1 MVGGSRVAI
10 QVIQWRRLVQHAAV
24 VLLAACAGNT
34 APGANPTP
42 VPTPLPPAGGTAG
55 TTTASAP
62 TPTSDLAVVPVR
74 VTFVLR
80 TLTPSLDSLFPVSD
94 SLSAARCAAIG
105 LVCHQYMYRREP
117 LRLRADGPQLFI
129 DTKLAYRA
137 RLGTIGGSARVASCG
152 YAPEPMRRATTSM
165 STSLYWR
172 RDWKIGARDT
182 KLAAVLVDPCTVT
195 ALGVDATKTLQ
206 GVIDKQL
213 ALFAAEADTTIPT
226 VGDFRPLA
234 DSLWK
239 SFLEPTALD
248 STNSLWLMLDPQ
260 AVQVTPFA
268 GNGPSIITTMVLY
281 ARPRVIAGAKPAV
294 RSKPL
299 PVLAL
304 GVAPLEYT
312 VPVSV
317 ELPFAELER
326 RAALLLAEETTS
338 GSVRV
343 DSVHVSGLRDS
354 VRIDL
359 TVSGSLR
366 GRLSLTSRLRW
377 DAATREIRL
386 DDLDWSLES
395 RGKLSRVK
403 ATLGAPLV
411 GRAVRRATNG
421 GRVALGAQLDSVRAE
436 LMRKLNGP
444 MAPGVVMGSSVRDL
458 QITEVTATATAF
470 VVKARLTGQS
480 GVWFQ

>member
-1 MVGGSRVAI
+1 MAGSWRVMVLCAVLAGCAGRPSRV
-10 QVIQWRRLVQHAAV
+10 
-24 VLLAACAGNT
+24 
-34 APGANPTP
+34 P
-42 VPTPLPPAGGTAG
+42 
-55 TTTASAP
+55 SAP
-62 TPTSDLAVVPVR
+62 TPSEPTPSEPTPASSVVSTVPLGAAEMAVVPVR
-74 VTFVLR
+74 VTYVLSA
-80 TLTPSLDSLFPVSD
+80 LTPSLDSLFPLSD

-105 LVCHQYMYRREP
+105 LVCHQYVYRRDP
-117 LRLRADGPQLFI
+117 LRVRAEGPQLFI
-129 DTKLAYRA
+129 ETTLAYRA

-152 YAPEPMRRATTSM
+152 YAPEAMRRATTSM
-165 STSLYWR
+165 QTSLYWR

-182 KLAAVLVDPCTVT
+182 KLAAAFVDPCTVT
-195 ALGVDATKTLQ
+195 ALGLDATRTLQ
-206 GVIDKQL
+206 GVIETQL

-226 VGDFRPLA
+226 AGDFKPLA

-248 STNSLWLMLDPQ
+248 STNSLWLVLDPQ
-260 AVQVTPFA
+260 AVRVTPFA
-268 GNGPSIITTMVLY
+268 GNGPSITTTIVLT
-281 ARPRVIAGAKPAV
+281 ARPRVIAGEKPVV
-294 RSKPL
+294 RMKPL
-299 PVLAL
+299 PVLSL
-304 GVAPLEYT
+304 GTAPSEYT

-326 RAALLLAEETTS
+326 RAALLLTQETAT

-343 DSVHVSGLRDS
+343 DSVHVRGMRDS

-386 DDLDWSLES
+386 DDLEWSLES

-436 LMRKLNGP
+436 MMRKLNGP
-444 MAPGVVMGSSVRDL
+444 MAPGVVMGSSVRVV
-458 QITEVTATATAF
+458 QIIDVTATASAF
-470 VVKARLTGQS
+470 VVRARLTGQS

>member
-1 MVGGSRVAI
+1 MAGWWRVVASC
-10 QVIQWRRLVQHAAV
+10 AA
-24 VLLAACAGNT
+24 LAGCAGRST
-34 APGANPTP
+34 EVPASPTTVLSTPP
-42 VPTPLPPAGGTAG
+42 VGESGMAM
-55 TTTASAP
+55 
-62 TPTSDLAVVPVR
+62 VPVR
-74 VTFVLR
+74 VTYVLSA
-80 TLTPSLDSLFPVSD
+80 LTPSLDSLFPVSD
-94 SLSAARCAAIG
+94 SLSSARCAAIG
-105 LVCHQYMYRREP
+105 LVCHQYVYRRDP
-117 LRLRADGPQLFI
+117 LRVRAEGPQLFI

-152 YAPEPMRRATTSM
+152 YAPEAMRRATTSM
-165 STSLYWR
+165 QTSLYWR
-172 RDWKIGARDT
+172 PDWKIGARDT
-182 KLAAVLVDPCTVT
+182 KLVAALVDPCTVT

-213 ALFAAEADTTIPT
+213 ARFAAEADTTIPT
-226 VGDFRPLA
+226 VGDFKPLA

-248 STNSLWLMLDPQ
+248 STNSLWLVLDPQ
-260 AVQVTPFA
+260 AVRVTPFA
-268 GNGPSIITTMVLY
+268 GNGPSIVTTMVLY
-281 ARPRVIAGAKPAV
+281 ARPRVIAGVKPVV
-294 RSKPL
+294 RMTPL
-299 PVLAL
+299 PAL
-304 GVAPLEYT
+304 SLGTAPSEYA

-326 RAALLLAEETTS
+326 RASLLLAQETAT

-343 DSVHVSGLRDS
+343 DSVHVRGMRDS

-359 TVSGSLR
+359 AVSGSLS

-377 DAATREIRL
+377 DAVTREIRL

-411 GRAVRRATNG
+411 SRAVRRATNG
-421 GRVALGAQLDSVRAE
+421 GRLALGAQLDSVRAGM
-436 LMRKLNGP
+436 MRKLNGA
-444 MAPGVVMGSSVRDL
+444 MAPGVVMGSSVRDV
-458 QITEVTATATAF
+458 QIIHVTATATAF

>member
-1 MVGGSRVAI
+1 MAVWWRVTVMCATIVGCGGRANAVPSAPIPVA
-10 QVIQWRRLVQHAAV
+10 
-24 VLLAACAGNT
+24 
-34 APGANPTP
+34 P
-42 VPTPLPPAGGTAG
+42 
-55 TTTASAP
+55 ASARP
-62 TPTSDLAVVPVR
+62 LFSAPPSGVADMAVVPVR
-74 VTFVLR
+74 VTYVLR
-80 TLTPSLDSLFPVSD
+80 ALTPSLDSLFPVSD

-105 LVCHQYMYRREP
+105 LVCHQYVYRREP
-117 LRLRADGPQLFI
+117 LRVRADGPQLFI

-152 YAPEPMRRATTSM
+152 YAPEAMRRASTTM
-165 STSLYWR
+165 QTSLYWR

-213 ALFAAEADTTIPT
+213 SLFAAEADSAIPA
-226 VGDFRPLA
+226 VGDFKPLA

-248 STNSLWLMLDPQ
+248 STNSLWLLLDPQ
-260 AVQVTPFA
+260 GVRVTPFS

-281 ARPRVIAGAKPAV
+281 ARPRVIAGPKPVV
-294 RSKPL
+294 RQTPL
-299 PVLAL
+299 PVLSL
-304 GVAPLEYT
+304 GTAPSDFT
-312 VPVSV
+312 VPMTV

-326 RAALLLAEETTS
+326 RAALLLAQETST

-343 DSVHVSGLRDS
+343 DSVHVRGLRDS
-354 VRIDL
+354 IRIDL

-377 DAATREIRL
+377 DAASREVRL

-458 QITEVTATATAF
+458 QIIDVTATATAF

-480 GVWFQ
+480 GVWFR

>member
-1 MVGGSRVAI
+1 MARGWRV
-10 QVIQWRRLVQHAAV
+10 VVMGAV
-24 VLLAACAGNT
+24 LAGCAGRSSEVAT
-34 APGANPTP
+34 APSPVGPTP
-42 VPTPLPPAGGTAG
+42 VSAAPPLAA
-55 TTTASAP
+55 AP
-62 TPTSDLAVVPVR
+62 VGACEMAVVPVR
-74 VTFVLR
+74 VTYVLR

-105 LVCHQYMYRREP
+105 LVCHQYVYRREP
-117 LRLRADGPQLFI
+117 LRVRAEGPQLFI

-152 YAPEPMRRATTSM
+152 YAPESMRRATTSM

-172 RDWKIGARDT
+172 RDWKIGARHT
-182 KLAAVLVDPCTVT
+182 KLVAALEDRCTVT

-226 VGDFRPLA
+226 VGDFKPLA
-234 DSLWK
+234 DSLWQ

-248 STNSLWLMLDPQ
+248 STNSLWLVLDPQ
-260 AVQVTPFA
+260 TVQVTPFA

-294 RSKPL
+294 RRRPL
-299 PVLAL
+299 PVLSL
-304 GVAPLEYT
+304 GSAPLEYT

-326 RAALLLAEETTS
+326 RAALLLSQETSS

-343 DSVHVSGLRDS
+343 DSVHVRGMRDS

-377 DAATREIRL
+377 DATSREIRL

-458 QITEVTATATAF
+458 QILDVTATATAF

>member
-1 MVGGSRVAI
+1 
-10 QVIQWRRLVQHAAV
+10 
-24 VLLAACAGNT
+24 
-34 APGANPTP
+34 
-42 VPTPLPPAGGTAG
+42 
-55 TTTASAP
+55 
-62 TPTSDLAVVPVR
+62 
-74 VTFVLR
+74 
-80 TLTPSLDSLFPVSD
+80 
-94 SLSAARCAAIG
+94 
-105 LVCHQYMYRREP
+105 
-117 LRLRADGPQLFI
+117 
-129 DTKLAYRA
+129 
-137 RLGTIGGSARVASCG
+137 
-152 YAPEPMRRATTSM
+152 MRRATTSM

-195 ALGVDATKTLQ
+195 VLGVDATRTLQ

-213 ALFAAEADTTIPT
+213 ALFAAEADTTIPQ

-234 DSLWK
+234 DSLWT

-248 STNSLWLMLDPQ
+248 STNSLWLVLDPQ

-268 GNGPSIITTMVLY
+268 GNGPSIVTTMVLY
-281 ARPRVIAGAKPAV
+281 ARPRVIAGEKPAA
-294 RSKPL
+294 RLKAL
-299 PVLAL
+299 PAL
-304 GVAPLEYT
+304 TLGTAPLEYT

-326 RAALLLAEETTS
+326 RAALLLAEETTT

-343 DSVHVSGLRDS
+343 DSVHVRGMRDS

-458 QITEVTATATAF
+458 QIIDVTATATAF

>member
-1 MVGGSRVAI
+1 MV
-10 QVIQWRRLVQHAAV
+10 
-24 VLLAACAGNT
+24 AACAPST
-34 APGANPTP
+34 PPAIPTP
-42 VPTPLPPAGGTAG
+42 VPATSTPPTVAPTTVPS
-55 TTTASAP
+55 TTTGE
-62 TPTSDLAVVPVR
+62 LAVVPVR

-80 TLTPSLDSLFPVSD
+80 TLTPSLDSLFPESD

-105 LVCHQYMYRREP
+105 LVCGQYVYRREP
-117 LRLRADGPQLFI
+117 LRVRADGPQLFI
-129 DTKLAYRA
+129 DTKLDYRA

-152 YAPEPMRRATTSM
+152 YAPEAMRRATTSM

-182 KLAAVLVDPCTVT
+182 KLAATLVDPCTVT
-195 ALGVDATKTLQ
+195 ALGIDATKTLQ

-213 ALFAAEADTTIPT
+213 TLFAAEADTTIPN

-239 SFLEPTALD
+239 SFLEPTPLD
-248 STNSLWLMLDPQ
+248 SSNALWLVLDPQ

-281 ARPRVIAGAKPAV
+281 ARPRVTAGAKPAV
-294 RSKPL
+294 RVKPL
-299 PVLAL
+299 PALAL
-304 GVAPLEYT
+304 GTAPAEYT

-359 TVSGSLR
+359 SVSGALR
-366 GRLSLTSRLRW
+366 GQLTLMSRVRW
-377 DAATREIRL
+377 DATTRELRL
-386 DDLDWSLES
+386 DDLEWSIES
-395 RGKLSRVK
+395 RGRLSRVK
-403 ATLGAPLV
+403 ATLAAPLV
-411 GRAVRRATNG
+411 TRAVRRATNG
-421 GRVALGAQLDSVRAE
+421 GRIALGAQLDSVRAE

-444 MAPGVVMGSSVRDL
+444 MAPGVIMGSSVREL
-458 QITEVTATATAF
+458 QILDVSATATAF
-470 VVKARLTGQS
+470 VVRARLTGQS

>member
-1 MVGGSRVAI
+1 MAAPFAGDVAI
-10 QVIQWRRLVQHAAV
+10 I
-24 VLLAACAGNT
+24 
-34 APGANPTP
+34 
-42 VPTPLPPAGGTAG
+42 
-55 TTTASAP
+55 
-62 TPTSDLAVVPVR
+62 PVR
-74 VTFVLR
+74 ITYVLR

-105 LVCHQYMYRREP
+105 LVCPQYVYRREP
-117 LRLRADGPQLFI
+117 LRLRAEGAQLFI
-129 DTKLAYRA
+129 DTKLSYRA

-152 YAPEPMRRATTSM
+152 YAPQAMRRATTSM

-182 KLAAVLVDPCTVT
+182 KLAAVLDDPCTVT

-213 ALFAAEADTTIPT
+213 RVFAAEADSAIPQA
-226 VGDFRPLA
+226 GDFKPLA
-234 DSLWK
+234 DSLWT

-248 STNSLWLMLDPQ
+248 STNLLWLVLDPQ
-260 AVQVTPFA
+260 AVRVTPFA
-268 GNGPSIITTMVLY
+268 GNGTTIITTMVLY
-281 ARPRVIAGAKPAV
+281 ARPRVIAGTRPAV
-294 RSKPL
+294 RRRPL
-299 PVLAL
+299 PVLTL
-304 GVAPLEYT
+304 GTAPPDYT

-317 ELPFAELER
+317 ELPFAKLER
-326 RAALLLAEETTS
+326 RAALLLAQDTRA

-343 DSVHVSGLRDS
+343 SSVHVRGMRDS
-354 VRIDL
+354 VRIAL

-377 DAATREIRL
+377 DVTARELRL

-421 GRVALGAQLDSVRAE
+421 GRIALGAQLDSVRVE
-436 LMRKLNGP
+436 LMRMLNGP
-444 MAPGVVMGSSVRDL
+444 MSPGVVMGSSVREL
-458 QITEVTATATAF
+458 QIIGVTATATAF

>member
-1 MVGGSRVAI
+1 MTERKAR
-10 QVIQWRRLVQHAAV
+10 WRHRLQGIGV
-24 VLLAACAGNT
+24 VLVAACAKNT
-34 APGANPTP
+34 GPATTPTP
-42 VPTPLPPAGGTAG
+42 VPAPVTVGAPVAAPVPVSAAAGE
-55 TTTASAP
+55 
-62 TPTSDLAVVPVR
+62 LAIVPVR
-74 VTFVLR
+74 ITYVLR

-94 SLSAARCAAIG
+94 SLGAARCAASG
-105 LVCHQYMYRREP
+105 LVCHQYVYRREP
-117 LRLRADGPQLFI
+117 LRVRADGPQLFI

-137 RLGTIGGSARVASCG
+137 RLGTIGGSAGVASCG
-152 YAPEPMRRATTSM
+152 YAPEAMRRATTAM

-182 KLAAVLVDPCTVT
+182 KLAATLVDPCTVT

-206 GVIDKQL
+206 GVIDRQL
-213 ALFAAEADTTIPT
+213 AVFAAEADTTIPA
-226 VGDFRPLA
+226 VGDFKPLA

-248 STNSLWLMLDPQ
+248 STNSLWLVLDPQ
-260 AVQVTPFA
+260 SVQVTPFA

-281 ARPRVIAGAKPAV
+281 ARPRVIAGAKPVV

-304 GVAPLEYT
+304 GAGPLEYT
-312 VPVSV
+312 VPVTV

-326 RAALLLAEETTS
+326 RAELLLAQETAS

-343 DSVHVSGLRDS
+343 DSVHVRGIRDS

-359 TVSGSLR
+359 TVSGALR
-366 GRLSLTSRLRW
+366 GRLSLAALLRW

-444 MAPGVVMGSSVRDL
+444 MAPGVVMGSSVREV
-458 QITEVTATATAF
+458 QIIDVTATATAF

>member
-1 MVGGSRVAI
+1 VRGI
-10 QVIQWRRLVQHAAV
+10 PWRRLLQHTGV
-24 VLLAACAGNT
+24 VLAAACAGNP
-34 APGANPTP
+34 APTANPTP
-42 VPTPLPPAGGTAG
+42 VPATGTAPILA
-55 TTTASAP
+55 TSRS
-62 TPTSDLAVVPVR
+62 SDLAIVPVR
-74 VTFVLR
+74 VTYVLR
-80 TLTPSLDSLFPVSD
+80 TLAPSLDSLFPVSD

-105 LVCHQYMYRREP
+105 LVCHQYVYRREP
-117 LRLRADGPQLFI
+117 LRVRAEGPQLFI

-137 RLGTIGGSARVASCG
+137 QLATIGGSARVASCG
-152 YAPEPMRRATTSM
+152 YAPETMRRATASM
-165 STSLYWR
+165 TTSLYWR
-172 RDWKIGARDT
+172 RDWKIGARET
-182 KLAAVLVDPCTVT
+182 KLVATLVDPCTVT
-195 ALGVDATKTLQ
+195 ALGVNATRTLQ
-206 GVIDKQL
+206 GLIDQQL
-213 ALFAAEADTTIPT
+213 ARFAAEADTTIPT
-226 VGDFRPLA
+226 VGDFKPLA
-234 DSLWK
+234 DSLWQ

-248 STNSLWLMLDPQ
+248 STNSLWLVLDPQ
-260 AVQVTPFA
+260 AVQVTPFV
-268 GNGPSIITTMVLY
+268 GNGPSIVTTMVLS
-281 ARPRVIAGAKPAV
+281 ARPRVIAGAKPVV
-294 RSKPL
+294 RMKPL

-304 GVAPLEYT
+304 GSAPPEYT

-326 RAALLLAEETTS
+326 RAALLLAQETSS

-343 DSVHVSGLRDS
+343 DSVHVRGLRDS

-366 GRLSLTSRLRW
+366 GRLSLTSQLRW

-386 DDLDWSLES
+386 DDLEWSLES

-444 MAPGVVMGSSVRDL
+444 MAPGVVMGSSVRDV
-458 QITEVTATATAF
+458 QIIEVTATATAF
-470 VVKARLTGQS
+470 VVKARLTGQA

>member
-1 MVGGSRVAI
+1 MAGVWRGMVTC
-10 QVIQWRRLVQHAAV
+10 AV
-24 VLLAACAGNT
+24 LAGCAGRSAT
-34 APGANPTP
+34 
-42 VPTPLPPAGGTAG
+42 VL
-55 TTTASAP
+55 SAP
-62 TPTSDLAVVPVR
+62 TPGAPSLVVPVSVVPASATPVLSIPPTGAAEMAVVPVR
-74 VTFVLR
+74 VTYVLR
-80 TLTPSLDSLFPVSD
+80 ALAPSLDSLFPVSD

-105 LVCHQYMYRREP
+105 LVCHQYVYRRDP
-117 LRLRADGPQLFI
+117 LRVRAEGQQLFI

-152 YAPEPMRRATTSM
+152 YAPEAMRRATTSM
-165 STSLYWR
+165 QTSLYWR

-182 KLAAVLVDPCTVT
+182 KLAVTLVDPCMVT
-195 ALGVDATKTLQ
+195 ALGVDATKTLH
-206 GVIDKQL
+206 GVIDTQL

-226 VGDFRPLA
+226 VGDFKPLA
-234 DSLWK
+234 DSLWR

-248 STNSLWLMLDPQ
+248 TTNSLWLVLDPQ
-260 AVQVTPFA
+260 AVRVTPFA

-281 ARPRVIAGAKPAV
+281 ARPRVIAGAKPVV
-294 RSKPL
+294 RMAPL

-304 GVAPLEYT
+304 GTAPSEYT

-326 RAALLLAEETTS
+326 RAALLLVQETAT

-343 DSVHVSGLRDS
+343 DSVQVRGLRDS

-359 TVSGSLR
+359 AVSGALR
-366 GRLSLTSRLRW
+366 GRLSLTSRWRW

-421 GRVALGAQLDSVRAE
+421 GRIALGAQLDSVRAE

-458 QITEVTATATAF
+458 QIIDVTATATAF

>member
-1 MVGGSRVAI
+1 MAGG
-10 QVIQWRRLVQHAAV
+10 WRIV
-24 VLLAACAGNT
+24 VACAVACAVLAGCAGRST
-34 APGANPTP
+34 DVSTVPAPVSAAP
-42 VPTPLPPAGGTAG
+42 VL
-55 TTTASAP
+55 SAAP
-62 TPTSDLAVVPVR
+62 VGVADMAVVPVR
-74 VTFVLR
+74 VTYVLSA
-80 TLTPSLDSLFPVSD
+80 LTPSLDSLFPVSD

-105 LVCHQYMYRREP
+105 LVCHQYVYRREP
-117 LRLRADGPQLFI
+117 LRLRAEGPQLSI
-129 DTKLAYRA
+129 DTRLTYRA

-152 YAPEPMRRATTSM
+152 YPPEAMRRANTSM
-165 STSLYWR
+165 TTSLYWR
-172 RDWKIGARDT
+172 RDWKIGARNT
-182 KLAAVLVDPCTVT
+182 KLVAALVDPCTVT

-206 GVIDKQL
+206 GVIDKQM
-213 ALFAAEADTTIPT
+213 ALFAAEADTAIPT
-226 VGDFRPLA
+226 VGDFKPLA
-234 DSLWK
+234 DSLWQ

-248 STNSLWLMLDPQ
+248 STNTLWLVLDPQ
-260 AVQVTPFA
+260 TVQVTPFA

-294 RSKPL
+294 RRKPL

-304 GVAPLEYT
+304 GSAPPEYS

-326 RAALLLAEETTS
+326 RAALLLAQETSS

-343 DSVHVSGLRDS
+343 DSVHVRGMRDS

-377 DAATREIRL
+377 DAAAREIRL

-458 QITEVTATATAF
+458 QILDVTATATAF

>member
-1 MVGGSRVAI
+1 M
-10 QVIQWRRLVQHAAV
+10 
-24 VLLAACAGNT
+24 
-34 APGANPTP
+34 
-42 VPTPLPPAGGTAG
+42 
-55 TTTASAP
+55 
-62 TPTSDLAVVPVR
+62 
-74 VTFVLR
+74 
-80 TLTPSLDSLFPVSD
+80 
-94 SLSAARCAAIG
+94 
-105 LVCHQYMYRREP
+105 
-117 LRLRADGPQLFI
+117 
-129 DTKLAYRA
+129 
-137 RLGTIGGSARVASCG
+137 
-152 YAPEPMRRATTSM
+152 
-165 STSLYWR
+165 
-172 RDWKIGARDT
+172 
-182 KLAAVLVDPCTVT
+182 
-195 ALGVDATKTLQ
+195 
-206 GVIDKQL
+206 
-213 ALFAAEADTTIPT
+213 

-248 STNSLWLMLDPQ
+248 STNSLWLVLDPQ
-260 AVQVTPFA
+260 TVQVTPFV
-268 GNGPSIITTMVLY
+268 GNGPSIVTTMVLS

-294 RSKPL
+294 RMKPL

-304 GVAPLEYT
+304 GSAPPDYT

-326 RAALLLAEETTS
+326 RAALLLAQETS
-338 GSVRV
+338 SASVRV
-343 DSVHVSGLRDS
+343 DSVHVRGLRDS

-366 GRLSLTSRLRW
+366 GRLSLTSQLRW
-377 DAATREIRL
+377 DATTRELRL

-444 MAPGVVMGSSVRDL
+444 MGS
-458 QITEVTATATAF
+458 
-470 VVKARLTGQS
+470 
-480 GVWFQ
+480 

>member
-1 MVGGSRVAI
+1 MVGGWRIVVAC
-10 QVIQWRRLVQHAAV
+10 V
-24 VLLAACAGNT
+24 VLAGCATRSTAVSTVPSPVSPAPMMNAPPVGVAAM
-34 APGANPTP
+34 
-42 VPTPLPPAGGTAG
+42 
-55 TTTASAP
+55 
-62 TPTSDLAVVPVR
+62 AVVPVR
-74 VTFVLR
+74 VTYVLSA
-80 TLTPSLDSLFPVSD
+80 LTPSLDSLFPVSD

-105 LVCHQYMYRREP
+105 LVCHQYVYRREP
-117 LRLRADGPQLFI
+117 LRLRAEGPQLLI

-152 YAPEPMRRATTSM
+152 YAPEAMRRASTSM
-165 STSLYWR
+165 TTSLYWR
-172 RDWKIGARDT
+172 RDWKIGARNT
-182 KLAAVLVDPCTVT
+182 KLVAALVDRCMVT

-213 ALFAAEADTTIPT
+213 ALFAAEADSTIPT
-226 VGDFRPLA
+226 VGDFKPLA
-234 DSLWK
+234 DSLWQ

-248 STNSLWLMLDPQ
+248 STNTLWLMLDPQ
-260 AVQVTPFA
+260 AVQVTPFR

-281 ARPRVIAGAKPAV
+281 ARPRVIAGAKPVV
-294 RSKPL
+294 RRKPL

-304 GVAPLEYT
+304 GSAPMEYT

-326 RAALLLAEETTS
+326 RAALLLSQETS
-338 GSVRV
+338 SASVRV
-343 DSVHVSGLRDS
+343 DSVHVRGMRDS

-366 GRLSLTSRLRW
+366 GRLSLTSRVRW
-377 DAATREIRL
+377 DAIAREIRL

-458 QITEVTATATAF
+458 QIIDVTATATAF
-470 VVKARLTGQS
+470 VVTARLTGQS

>member
-1 MVGGSRVAI
+1 MAGLWVVVVSC
-10 QVIQWRRLVQHAAV
+10 V
-24 VLLAACAGNT
+24 VLAGCAGRSNGVANT
-34 APGANPTP
+34 PTP
-42 VPTPLPPAGGTAG
+42 
-55 TTTASAP
+55 SAP
-62 TPTSDLAVVPVR
+62 IPVAPRSASPVLSTSPVGAAEMAVVPVR
-74 VTFVLR
+74 VTFVLSA
-80 TLTPSLDSLFPVSD
+80 LAPSLDSLFPVND

-105 LVCHQYMYRREP
+105 LVCHQYVYRREP
-117 LRLRADGPQLFI
+117 LRVRAEGPQLFI

-152 YAPEPMRRATTSM
+152 YAPEAMRRATTSM
-165 STSLYWR
+165 QTSLYWR
-172 RDWKIGARDT
+172 RDWKIGARNT
-182 KLAAVLVDPCTVT
+182 RLAAALVGPCTVT
-195 ALGVDATKTLQ
+195 ALGVDATTTLQ

-226 VGDFRPLA
+226 VGDFKPLA

-248 STNSLWLMLDPQ
+248 STNSLWLVLDPQ
-260 AVQVTPFA
+260 AVRVTPFA

-294 RSKPL
+294 RMKPL
-299 PVLAL
+299 PVLSL
-304 GVAPLEYT
+304 GTAPSEYT
-312 VPVSV
+312 VPLSV

-326 RAALLLAEETTS
+326 RAALLLAQETS
-338 GSVRV
+338 AGSVRV
-343 DSVHVSGLRDS
+343 DSVHVRGMRDS

-366 GRLSLTSRLRW
+366 GRLSLTSRMRW
-377 DAATREIRL
+377 DAPTREIRL

-444 MAPGVVMGSSVRDL
+444 MAPGVVMGSSVREL
-458 QITEVTATATAF
+458 QIIDVTATATAF
-470 VVKARLTGQS
+470 VVRARLTGQS